1 MKDWLYILML
11 ASVLVIFKNTI
22 VKGEEKEVACL
33 AEAVYFEARSEGLL
47 SQLGVAVVVLNRA
60 NLHDYPSNLCDVV
73 HQSKL
78 WKGNPIRNKCMFS
91 YWCDGKPERITDH
104 DAYETSLFIS
114 KLALN
119 GVTIKYI
126 QDATHYHAQ
135 YVKPFWATSPRF
147 KRLVQLGSHIFYLD
161 TKAK

>member
-1 MKDWLYILML
+1 MKILLYILML
-11 ASVLVIFKNTI
+11 TFIIFIFKTSV
-22 VKGEEKEVACL
+22 VKGEEKEIACL

-78 WKGNPIRNKCMFS
+78 WKGKPIRNKCMFS

-104 DAYETSLFIS
+104 DSYERSLFVS

-147 KRLVQLGSHIFYLD
+147 KRLVQIGSHIFYLD

>member
-1 MKDWLYILML
+1 MKWVYILIL
-11 ASVLVIFKNTI
+11 SIFFTSFLSR
-22 VKGEEKEVACL
+22 VVDAEEKEVACL
-33 AEAVYFEARSEGLL
+33 AEAVYFEARSESLL

-60 NLHDYPSNLCDVV
+60 NLNDYPSNLCDVV

-91 YWCDGKPERITDH
+91 YWCDGKSERITDH

>member
-1 MKDWLYILML
+1 
-11 ASVLVIFKNTI
+11 
-22 VKGEEKEVACL
+22 
-33 AEAVYFEARSEGLL
+33 
-47 SQLGVAVVVLNRA
+47 
-60 NLHDYPSNLCDVV
+60 V

-78 WKGNPIRNKCMFS
+78 WKGNPVRNKCMFS
-91 YWCDGKPERITDH
+91 YWCDGKAERITDH
-104 DAYETSLFIS
+104 DAYERSLFVS